1 MKKGKSSTFIVLAL
15 EIAAIAVLHAVKI
28 NATDKAAGKVELSRN
43 ISDNQTDF
51 KARSAF
57 SLSDFSLR

>member
-28 NATDKAAGKVELSRN
+28 NSTDKIAGKGELSKS
-43 ISDNQTDF
+43 ISASQTEV
-51 KARSAF
+51 KARSSFTLA
-57 SLSDFSLR
+57 DFSFR